1 MSRQNEEKL
10 ESNGVCSLC
19 GGTFGKKPMTKHLTS
34 CVKEKANAE
43 MSSPKQ
49 KPKSGKLFHIVV
61 EGRYQPEYWI
71 HIAAPAQAKLVNLDR
86 FLRNI
91 WVECCG
97 HLSSF
102 TIDGVK
108 YSGSGKSSVG
118 TTYGAFFGSDF
129 EVDLGDKSMN
139 IDLNN
144 VLVPRRKF
152 YYEYDFGT
160 TTDLALKV
168 VSEYEG
174 FIKGKDIQLMARNEP
189 PAIMCD
195 SCEKIATQVC
205 AVCVYNGE
213 GWLCDE
219 CASKHECGEEMLLPV
234 VNSPRVGM
242 CGYCG

>member
-1 MSRQNEEKL
+1 MSRQNEGKL

-19 GGTFGKKPMTKHLTS
+19 GGTFGKRAMTKHLTS
-34 CVKEKANAE
+34 CVKEKTNAE
-43 MSSPKQ
+43 MSSSKQ
-49 KPKSGKLFHIVV
+49 KPKSGKLFHLVA

-71 HIAAPAQAKLVNLDR
+71 HIAAHAQAKLEDLDG
-86 FLRNI
+86 FLRDI

-97 HLSSF
+97 HMSAF
-102 TIDGVK
+102 TIDGVT
-108 YSGSGKSSVG
+108 YSGSGDS
-118 TTYGAFFGSDF
+118 FGSDF
-129 EVDLGDKSMN
+129 EDDMDDESTNVS
-139 IDLNN
+139 LNN
-144 VLVPRRKF
+144 VLVPKMKF

-160 TTDLALKV
+160 TTELVLKV

-174 FIKGKDIQLMARNEP
+174 FIKGKDIQLLARNEP

-195 SCEKIATQVC
+195 SCDKIATQVC
-205 AVCVYNGE
+205 TNCVYNGE

-219 CASKHECGEEMLLPV
+219 CASEHECGEEMLLPV

>member
-1 MSRQNEEKL
+1 MSRQNEEKIEL
-10 ESNGVCSLC
+10 NGVCGLC
-19 GGTFGKKPMTKHLTS
+19 GGTFGKRAMTKHMTS

-43 MSSPKQ
+43 MSSSKQ
-49 KPKSGKLFHIVV
+49 KPKSVKLFHIVA

-71 HIAAPAQAKLVNLDR
+71 HIAAPTQAKLENLDG

-102 TIDGVK
+102 TIDGVT
-108 YSGSGKSSVG
+108 YSGSS
-118 TTYGAFFGSDF
+118 TTYGDFFGSDF
-129 EVDLGDKSMN
+129 EDDMGDESMN
-139 IDLNN
+139 VSLNN
-144 VLVPRRKF
+144 ILVPKMKF

-160 TTDLALKV
+160 TTELALKV
-168 VSEYEG
+168 ASEYEG
-174 FIKGKDIQLMARNEP
+174 FIKGKDIQLLARNEP

-195 SCEKIATQVC
+195 SCGKIATQVC
-205 AVCVYNGE
+205 TDCVYDGE

-242 CGYCG
+242 CGYSG

>member
-19 GGTFGKKPMTKHLTS
+19 GGTFGKKAMTKHLTS

-43 MSSPKQ
+43 MSSQKQ
-49 KPKSGKLFHIVV
+49 KAKSGKLFHLVV

-71 HIAAPAQAKLVNLDR
+71 NIAAPAQAKLENLDG

-97 HLSSF
+97 HCSSF
-102 TIDGVK
+102 TIDGVT
-108 YSGSGKSSVG
+108 YSGSGESM
-118 TTYGAFFGSDF
+118 
-129 EVDLGDKSMN
+129 GDESMN
-139 IDLNN
+139 IALNN

-195 SCEKIATQVC
+195 SCGKIATQVC
-205 AVCVYNGE
+205 ADCVYNGE

-242 CGYCG
+242 CGYSG